1 MMLADSI
8 AVVFFVALGIFYFFY
23 FLMANPLTHNNNRAH
38 VYGFLNDDI
47 YVITEPQRLS
57 WNRHV
62 LFYTVKWV
70 TWFLSE
76 MFSSSKT
83 DTCYFTV

>member
-8 AVVFFVALGIFYFFY
+8 AIVFFVVLGIFYIFY
-23 FLMANPLTHNNNRAH
+23 FLMANPLTQNNNRAH

-57 WNRHV
+57 
-62 LFYTVKWV
+62 
-70 TWFLSE
+70 
-76 MFSSSKT
+76 
-83 DTCYFTV
+83 